1 MLSNPRNRKPLE
13 PRRPRVELGIMI
25 RFKKKGT
32 ENYYYAEI
40 LDISEGGLKIHSKH
54 GEKLKPFKEEDLV
67 YFETQEE
74 FYKINGVGKIK
85 WLSADKDMVGVDFV
99 EIKNDSQIKLKQ
111 FIEVCA

>member
-1 MLSNPRNRKPLE
+1 MLSNPRNGKPLE
-13 PRRPRVELGIMI
+13 PRRPRVDLGIMV

-40 LDISEGGLKIHSKH
+40 LDISESGLKIHSKTE
-54 GEKLKPFKEEDLV
+54 EKFKLFNEEDLV
-67 YFETQEE
+67 YFETHEE
-74 FYKINGVGKIK
+74 FYKIDGVGKIK

-99 EIKNDSQIKLKQ
+99 EIENDSQFKLKQ